1 MGMPAVA
8 AMLWLATDVL
18 SSAPSRYAVLDGGR
32 VHYKSLGQ
40 GPSTVVFVHGWS
52 CDLRV
57 WRMQAPAFAGRARTL
72 FVDLP
77 GHGASDVPR
86 GPCTQQLFARA
97 LDAVLRDAGA
107 KGAVIVGHS
116 NGVIT
121 ARHFYRLFPA
131 KTRGLVLVDG
141 NLRPF
146 LDPSGYPAL
155 AARYDTAAYR
165 ERIAAVVEDM
175 TDAPGL
181 REELRR
187 TMTATPRRVVVSSLA
202 ELKDPRVWVPDPIRV
217 PVLAIHAKAPH
228 WTADYE
234 AFVGRIV
241 PDLDYRVWDG
251 VGHFLML
258 ERPEAF
264 NAAALEFLERRRL
277 LGPGGSPAA
286 EPGPP

>member
-1 MGMPAVA
+1 MWMAAVA
-8 AMLWLATDVL
+8 AMLCLATDAL

-40 GPSTVVFVHGWS
+40 GPATVVFVHGWS
-52 CDLRV
+52 CDLGV
-57 WRMQAPAFAGRARTL
+57 WRQQAPAFASRARAL

-77 GHGASDVPR
+77 GHGKSDVPR

-107 KGAVIVGHS
+107 GSAVIVGHS

-146 LDPSGYPAL
+146 LEPSRYPAL
-155 AARYDTAAYR
+155 ASQYDTAAYR
-165 ERIAAVVEDM
+165 DKIAAVAESM

-181 REELRR
+181 RDELRR

-202 ELKDPRVWVPDPIRV
+202 QLKDPRVWAPDPIRV

-234 AFVGRIV
+234 AFVRGIV
-241 PDLDYRVWDG
+241 ADLDYRVWDG

-258 ERPEAF
+258 ERPDEF
-264 NAAALEFLERRRL
+264 DAAVLGFLERHRL
-277 LGPGGSPAA
+277 LGD
-286 EPGPP
+286 